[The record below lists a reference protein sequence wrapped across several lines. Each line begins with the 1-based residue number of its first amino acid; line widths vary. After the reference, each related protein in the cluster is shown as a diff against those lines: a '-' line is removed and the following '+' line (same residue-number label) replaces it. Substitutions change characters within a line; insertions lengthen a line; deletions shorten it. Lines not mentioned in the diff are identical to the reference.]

1 MYKPNNK
8 KMLTVLISIA
18 MVFSAFAILSFAA
31 EPAFATASGTV
42 TYNPTTFGISS
53 GDAVETTVFAS
64 GGSFSSGATVY
75 FYLSTTDSGTGI
87 SGNEIGSTILTSA
100 SPTTLDQ
107 KVTLFTSAEAVS
119 AGTYYILAS
128 ESSASPANFAFPVAS
143 STFVSYNPTVS
154 FVHTNV
160 KVGSNQEVT
169 GSSFDP
175 AASVTLFLSY
185 PGSSTVLGTTTTT
198 SSGAFDTHVTIP
210 ALAQGTYTVVA
221 QETNSLSSNFVEGGI
236 TADTQF
242 TIVSAITVSPAS
254 ISGASGTTLTITGSG
269 FTAGATIAA
278 SSSSVTSD
286 SIAVGTSSSPGSDVL
301 TYHSLVT
308 VASDGSFTVTATLS
322 GNVWTSSTQGA
333 GGLYVVVTT
342 STATT
347 AFEDA
352 VYSSIPNPVH
362 LALSYSITQSAA
374 TQNSPNDPLAVSV
387 WNYPASTSVS
397 VYLGYV
403 LVGKITTDS
412 NGYGSLSSSA
422 IVPAVPAGS
431 YNIYANTSAGLD
443 ATVAVSSGISGYFT
457 VTDPIGTVLDNYN
470 NEYFPSNGTYTV
482 TAYGLNPTDTYT
494 WTDGLASSTYATQTV
509 AVGTMNSDGTFS
521 PASNGTL
528 IFMESPAYDNTTVA
542 TGTSSGSLTLV
553 GTSSGAVTLGY
564 LSTGAT
570 EFLYLAVGP
579 ITISHPS
586 YLADQGAG
594 STGLSLTITSGV
606 IPASSTVYPGI
617 SYEYNA
623 YIGTSELT
631 ITIGSTSSVVFEAT
645 SGQAV
650 SGATFAN
657 PTLTSG
663 IYNFSLVYA
672 GSAVST
678 ALVAQPVIIS
688 TSGSSVSSGSIALY
702 ADASSSYYEIVGYGF
717 DSAATVTPYYMTSAG
732 LMTGSAS
739 VSSYGAF
746 VYDTSGATIPLADPI
761 SDLPGTYSV
770 FAVATLGSASNT
782 VYTSYTVTS
791 SLTLG
796 GTSGTVGATISGSTA
811 TGLSA
816 GAYYDLYFGSTYLKT
831 LGPASSTGSLSS
843 FSFTVPVV
851 PAGTYKIT
859 LDPTGTTTV
868 AATGDHSFKVKANSA
883 ITLGT
888 SSQYAF
894 PGQLVTF
901 SVTGFSLASPLN
913 IALPGPTEYFAQIS
927 FNGTLVATVPAS
939 FSSGTLSGSFINPNN
954 APGSYYEITFGGYLQ
969 ASSLTSS
976 GGSIT
981 TGTIAQVALTNS
993 GSTSDFFGLVSGNG
1007 ALLTGITSSEIA
1019 TIEAD
1024 INSTVSTSLT
1034 VPISQLNA
1042 AITSIN
1048 GAVATLKTTVGNIT
1062 TDLSTINA
1070 TVASISSGQALVLT
1084 DLGSISTSLASLNAS
1099 LVAFNNNVV
1108 TINTTLGQVVTSLG
1122 SIQTQ
1127 VKANANGIATVT
1139 TAVGTVQGQIV
1150 SQNGNITTVK
1160 TSLGTLTA
1168 NVSKVQSQTSGFPTL
1183 EIFLIVIIVL
1193 VLITLVI
1200 SFLAVNAAN
1209 KAARRATEE
1218 KKQ

>member
-87 SGNEIGSTILTSA
+87 SGTEIGSTILTSA

-594 STGLSLTITSGV
+594 STGLSLTITSGL

-894 PGQLVTF
+894 PGQLVQF
-901 SVTGFSLASPLN
+901 SASGFTLPRAIETNGGTLN
-913 IALPGPTEYFAQIS
+913 YFAQIS
-927 FNGTLVATVPAS
+927 LNGTVVATVPATL
-939 FSSGTLSGSFINPNN
+939 SSGYLNGSFENPNN
-954 APGSYYEITFGGYLQ
+954 AVDSYYYLTITGYAQ
-969 ASSLTSS
+969 ASTLTSS
-976 GGSIT
+976 GGSIS
-981 TGTIAQVALTNS
+981 TGGFAQESLT
-993 GSTSDFFGLVSGNG
+993 GSQSDYFGLVSGNG

-1034 VPISQLNA
+1034 VPIAQLNA
-1042 AITSIN
+1042 AITSID

-1070 TVASISSGQALVLT
+1070 TVASISSGQALILS

-1127 VKANANGIATVT
+1127 VTANANGIATVKT
-1139 TAVGTVQGQIV
+1139 DIGTVQGQIV
-1150 SQNGNITTVK
+1150 SQNGNVSTIK
-1160 TSLGTLTA
+1160 TSLGTLTTNVS
-1168 NVSKVQSQTSGFPTL
+1168 NVSKATTGIPTL

-1218 KKQ
+1218 KKM